1 MTKKHLFLLLLLVL
15 GRVLA
20 RPQDVISW
28 SDTVSVHER
37 SAVKRDGMLAGSE
50 TSCQQS
56 EKSLIKSTCIDS
68 KKLTYKNHLY
78 IYKKRLVSGEVCFRP
93 GVIRTFKKGV
103 PNGKWEY
110 FGYDGGLI
118 QHGNSYPVCFPES
131 TITISNK
138 KIPVFRI
145 SFEEFYEGIY
155 AELYVLIISDATY
168 KNEEADEPILRE
180 FVFNKL
186 PPELDTSK
194 FKKIIYRVVDREYE

>member
-78 IYKKRLVSGEVCFRP
+78 FHKNRPVTGQVCYGFRP
-93 GVIRTFKKGV
+93 GAVRTFKKGV

-110 FGYDGGLI
+110 FGYADDLI
-118 QHGNSYPVCFPES
+118 HHGNSYPVRFPES
-131 TITISNK
+131 TITI
-138 KIPVFRI
+138 
-145 SFEEFYEGIY
+145 G
-155 AELYVLIISDATY
+155 
-168 KNEEADEPILRE
+168 
-180 FVFNKL
+180 FVA
-186 PPELDTSK
+186 
-194 FKKIIYRVVDREYE
+194 